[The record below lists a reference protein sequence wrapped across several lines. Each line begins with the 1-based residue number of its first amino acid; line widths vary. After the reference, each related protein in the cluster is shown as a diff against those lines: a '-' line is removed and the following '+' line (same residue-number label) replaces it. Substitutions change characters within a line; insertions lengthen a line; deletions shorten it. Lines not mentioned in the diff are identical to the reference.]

1 MSWMDISIIVI
12 LLLSGINGLY
22 IGFIRSS
29 FNLLVYILSGY
40 ITKIYYPFLAAF
52 IKNNPDILSKMKDIV
67 NSGISKIIK
76 NSEGST
82 REKALEYFK
91 VPDAFKSSI
100 EGSVEF
106 QKGVE
111 DLSKTASGVISEAFI
126 DIFINIISVIV
137 VFLVAKTLLTVIMG
151 MIDNFFKLP
160 LLKDFNRILGLILGI
175 AKGLLIIYIIFTIL
189 TPLIMMSPE
198 GYISEVTYNSNIG
211 LYFYNNNI
219 ILNFIKDNEIFKNL

>member
-1 MSWMDISIIVI
+1 MDISIIVI